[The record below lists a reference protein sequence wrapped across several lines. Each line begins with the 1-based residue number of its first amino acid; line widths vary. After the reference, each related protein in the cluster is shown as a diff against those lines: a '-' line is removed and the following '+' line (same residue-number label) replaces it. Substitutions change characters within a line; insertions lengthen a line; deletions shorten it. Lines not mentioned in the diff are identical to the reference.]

1 MSDRYLTPRLTDVWC
16 HVLVQERAHS
26 APLELSARFA
36 QAPDQALPDQ
46 VHHWEL
52 HSVAVSSQLLD
63 YIPGRDAL
71 VSAPEMAAGLDAHDS
86 SSGEH
91 VLWAAVLPS
100 SALDLARPFVLRCNS
115 YTPEASAHACFD
127 MLGRS
132 SPLLASDG
140 QQLAHNVSLRGCNG
154 SWGAKV
160 ITHQQLLAEFKCN
173 FHPSRHHSRRS
184 LQHGTLKR
192 ILPFNQWEQMQLQ
205 FAY

>member
-1 MSDRYLTPRLTDVWC
+1 
-16 HVLVQERAHS
+16 
-26 APLELSARFA
+26 
-36 QAPDQALPDQ
+36 
-46 VHHWEL
+46 
-52 HSVAVSSQLLD
+52 VAVSSQLLD

-100 SALDLARPFVLRCNS
+100 SALDLARPFVLRFNS

-132 SPLLASDG
+132 SSLLASDG

-154 SWGAKV
+154 PLGAKD
-160 ITHQQLLAEFKCN
+160 ITHHQKLAEYNCR
-173 FHPSRHHSRRS
+173 FHASRHHSRRGL
-184 LQHGTLKR
+184 LQHGTLEQ
-192 ILPFNQWEQMQLQ
+192 ILPCNRWDQRQCQ
-205 FAY
+205 FASQGLCLNVAGLCSYIKRGGCRRARMGG